1 MKFINLTPH
10 DINIVTDN
18 GIVTI
23 PRSGTVAR
31 CTTFTQLHSVVDGI
45 KLFAAR
51 FGDVVDLPSPTS
63 GVFYIVSMLVKQ
75 QEYNRLDLLS
85 PGELVRDDKGTV
97 VGCKG
102 LSI

>member
-23 PRSGTVAR
+23 PRSGTIAR

-51 FGDVVDLPSPTS
+51 FGDVVDLPEPTE
-63 GVFYIVSMLVKQ
+63 GVFTLFQRWSNKTHAI
-75 QEYNRLDLLS
+75 D
-85 PGELVRDDKGTV
+85 
-97 VGCKG
+97 
-102 LSI
+102 SIC